1 MVRNLIFVSLL
12 VCSVSACV
20 EGDAPFCSK
29 KVTEPELAASENAIV
44 DFNVRTWSRFHGE
57 TFKDFYEIASAQRC
71 GDWIRLIYYPAKPDD
86 PHTVVVGGATLY
98 KVNRNTGE
106 VIWRTLSD

>member
-20 EGDAPFCSK
+20 QGDAPFCSK
-29 KVTEPELAASENAIV
+29 KVTETELAASENAIV
-44 DFNVRTWSRFHGE
+44 DFNVRTWSRHHGE
-57 TFKDFYEIASAQRC
+57 TFKETNEIASAQRC
-71 GDWIRLIYYPAKPDD
+71 GDWIRLIYYPVQPDD
-86 PHTVVVGGATLY
+86 PDMGVFGGATLY
-98 KVNRNTGE
+98 KANRNTGE